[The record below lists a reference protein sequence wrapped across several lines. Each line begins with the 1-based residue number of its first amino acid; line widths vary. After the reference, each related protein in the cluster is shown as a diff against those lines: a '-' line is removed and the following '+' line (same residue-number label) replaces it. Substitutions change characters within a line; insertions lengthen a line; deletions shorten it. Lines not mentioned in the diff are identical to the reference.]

1 MTRLVEGFHDTLAE
15 GVDCIE
21 YGVAAAVRQSVKE
34 INASGYE
41 FFHDVISVGLG
52 LEKSGEIL
60 VAVEPISRDGAD
72 TVIRFGD

>member
-1 MTRLVEGFHDTLAE
+1 MTRVVDGFHDALAE
-15 GVDCIE
+15 SVGCIE
-21 YGVAAAVRQSVKE
+21 YGFAAAVRQSVKG

-41 FFHDVISVGLG
+41 FFHDVIDVGLG